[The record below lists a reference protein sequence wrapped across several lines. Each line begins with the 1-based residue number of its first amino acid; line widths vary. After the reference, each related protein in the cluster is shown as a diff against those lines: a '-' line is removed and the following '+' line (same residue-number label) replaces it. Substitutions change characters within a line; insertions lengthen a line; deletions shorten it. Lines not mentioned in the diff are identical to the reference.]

1 MSRGQPRVSGEVE
14 EARGSERG
22 QILVVVLDRVLERPS
37 GSADRCELWRQGC
50 PAA

>member
-1 MSRGQPRVSGEVE
+1 MSQGQLRVFGEAE
-14 EARGSERG
+14 EARGFERG
-22 QILVVVLDRVLERPS
+22 RISVVVLDLVLERRS